1 MPAKAFAPHP
11 ALKYI
16 ESGIENFKARTGH
29 SIEEWVVIT
38 AKAKLP
44 DRKARIAW
52 LRNAHKLGLPS
63 ATAIA
68 DSFEGNS
75 LLEYSPEAYVEKM
88 FSGAKAALRP
98 LYEELLKLSY
108 GLGKD
113 VTATP
118 CSTMVPIRRKHVI
131 AQIKPAT
138 NTRIDLGLA
147 LRDTVAEGKLID
159 TGGRAKGD
167 RITHR
172 IAVSSKADIEAELK
186 RWLRAAYDLNAWG

>member
-1 MPAKAFAPHP
+1 MAPKAFAPHP

-29 SIEEWVVIT
+29 SIDEWVAIT
-38 AKAKLP
+38 TKAKLP

-68 DSFEGNS
+68 DSFEGKS
-75 LLEYSPEAYVEKM
+75 LLEYDPEAYVEKM
-88 FSGAKAALRP
+88 FSGSKAALRP
-98 LYEELLKLSY
+98 LYEDLLKLSY

-118 CSTMVPIRRKHVI
+118 CATMVPIRRKHVI

-138 NTRIDLGLA
+138 NTRIDFGLA
-147 LRDTVAEGKLID
+147 LKDTVAEGKLID

-172 IAVSSKADIEAELK
+172 IAVSSKADINAELK
-186 RWLRAAYDLNAWG
+186 RWLRVAYDMNT